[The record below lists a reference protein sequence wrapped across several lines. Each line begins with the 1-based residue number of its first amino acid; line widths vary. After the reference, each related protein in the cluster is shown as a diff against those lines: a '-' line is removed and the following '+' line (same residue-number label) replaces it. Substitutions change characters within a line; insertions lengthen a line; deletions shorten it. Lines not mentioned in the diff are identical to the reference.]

1 MINNLSSRVAPQVNY
16 NLSRQITNVICPD
29 RFFAC
34 ISRAMW
40 KAAAIVPAR
49 MDAEIHMASNTT
61 EEPKVPKVVAAYAHK
76 RKQQSHVEGCR
87 HRACTNGCRNPY
99 GEQRGRGTKGSEG
112 QTFRR
117 RILL

>member
-1 MINNLSSRVAPQVNY
+1 MENNLSSRVAPQVNY

-40 KAAAIVPAR
+40 KAVAIVLAR
-49 MDAEIHMASNTT
+49 RDAEIHMESKEA
-61 EEPKVPKVVAAYAHK
+61 EEPGVPKGK
-76 RKQQSHVEGCR
+76 
-87 HRACTNGCRNPY
+87 
-99 GEQRGRGTKGSEG
+99 
-112 QTFRR
+112 TFRG